1 MRISILVGVS
11 TLALSLA
18 ACGSENSGEY
28 TTEDGENVE
37 YSVDRDS
44 GETSVTVDT
53 PDGEVSMRSGAE
65 VPVDLPAGFS
75 LIGGAKVISN
85 TVFSQAGGKG
95 ALVTFTTDKSP
106 QEIVDFYRAEAE
118 AAGIAIQIESSIN
131 GGKMLGGENESNGT
145 TFSVTAYPSDDD
157 GVTTGQLTI
166 GNDLG

>member
-1 MRISILVGVS
+1 MRVSILAGVS
-11 TLALSLA
+11 AFALTLT
-18 ACGSENSGEY
+18 ACGSETSGEY

-44 GETSVTVDT
+44 GETNLTVET
-53 PDGEVSMRSGAE
+53 ADGEVSMRSGSD

-75 LIGGAKVISN
+75 LIGGATVISN

-95 ALVTFTTDKSP
+95 ALVTFTTEKSP
-106 QEIVDFYRAEAE
+106 QEIADFYRAEAE
-118 AAGIAIQIESSIN
+118 AAGIEVQIETSVN
-131 GGKMLGGENESNGT
+131 GGKMLGGENEADGT
-145 TFSVTAYPSDDD
+145 TFSITAYPSNED